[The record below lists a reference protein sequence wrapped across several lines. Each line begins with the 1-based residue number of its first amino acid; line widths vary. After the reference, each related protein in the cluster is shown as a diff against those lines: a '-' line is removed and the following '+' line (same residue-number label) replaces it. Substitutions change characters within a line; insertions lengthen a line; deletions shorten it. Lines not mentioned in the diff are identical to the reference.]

1 MLIQGPWPLRKNF
14 QKCLKVIFLDVVFNN
29 EKNDTGSGSLSP
41 ILPDLNESIRE
52 VLFMYSL
59 SPKAKL
65 SSIYMYI
72 LFDGEKFD
80 HEFQVESEIELEK
93 VMAKLCGKQ
102 KEPEQEL
109 RGSENMAEKS

>member
-1 MLIQGPWPLRKNF
+1 MERDD
-14 QKCLKVIFLDVVFNN
+14 LDWT
-29 EKNDTGSGSLSP
+29 EATDSL
-41 ILPDLNESIRE
+41 RE
-52 VLFMYSL
+52 VLLMYSL
-59 SPKAKL
+59 SPKL
-65 SSIYMYI
+65 SSMYMYI

-80 HEFQVESEIELEK
+80 REFQVESEIELEK